1 MSPPQ
6 MLRHMFRLK
15 CVSRSLAN
23 PGHTLNPEIWQKRG
37 PTYGRNGPFSTYISH
52 RWGAKAVYIA
62 AKQGHLDAIYN
73 MGVLT
78 MLGRGV
84 KQDTRTA
91 YRYWAVAAEFAHA
104 QAQLHTG
111 RMLARG
117 LGELI
122 SDIWGKRGATY
133 GEKGVCRRIQ
143 KKGKMTCTV
152 FPPIASKKRGKH
164 GPHAHKVEVA
174 CSNLSTAHRIFVC
187 RVLCPLQGCTRAAR
201 PRSST

>member
-1 MSPPQ
+1 MLSPPQ

-117 LGELI
+117 LG
-122 SDIWGKRGATY
+122 GAPPPTPPPTP
-133 GEKGVCRRIQ
+133 Q
-143 KKGKMTCTV
+143 DTSLL
-152 FPPIASKKRGKH
+152 PPIVSKNTGKH
-164 GPHAHKVEVA
+164 GPHAHRVEVA
-174 CSNLSTAHRIFVC
+174 CSNLSTAHRMFVC